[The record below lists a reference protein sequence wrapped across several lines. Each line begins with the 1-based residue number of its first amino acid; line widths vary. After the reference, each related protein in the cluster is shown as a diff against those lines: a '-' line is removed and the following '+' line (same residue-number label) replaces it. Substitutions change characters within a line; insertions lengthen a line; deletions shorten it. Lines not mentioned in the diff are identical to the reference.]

1 MKKAMCSFS
10 KCERPTLTTTSFC
23 SDSSIGTFTASL
35 QGSAVA
41 RGRRAEGHGLPAV
54 ELLEER
60 LDRLDET
67 LLVADKPN
75 PLVPVLAVALD
86 VDVLVL

>member
-1 MKKAMCSFS
+1 MKG
-10 KCERPTLTTTSFC
+10 PTLTTTSFC